1 MNRAAD
7 QSQVNPLR
15 EGLST
20 RAVPQPCSIVIFGA
34 TGDLTHRKLLPALY
48 NLAADGELPPAVNV
62 IGFARREKS
71 DDDFRKEMEE
81 ATRKFSR
88 QTVRD
93 EIWKTFGQS
102 IFYQQSDFSDEAGFK
117 SLAQRLDKIDKER
130 GTRGNRLF
138 YFAVAP
144 DQFEPILK
152 HLKAVGLNQACGGS
166 WARVIIE
173 KPFGSDLASAREL
186 NRVVSNSFS
195 EEQTYRIDH
204 FLGKETAQ
212 NILVLRFAN
221 AIFEPLWNTRYID
234 HVQITAAETLGVEG
248 RAGYYEG
255 AGALR
260 DMVQNHLLQLLCLVA
275 LEAPSDLTADS
286 IRDEK
291 VKVVRC
297 LRRMGADEVAS
308 NVVRGQ
314 YAEGAINGQSVPG
327 YRSEK
332 NVDPKSMTDTFV
344 ALRLNLD
351 NWRWWDVPIYMR
363 VGKRLPKSGTEIS
376 IHFKKAPFVLFN
388 KETNESNVLVIR
400 IQPDEGI
407 SLRMQAKMPG
417 TSFRIEPVKMDFHYG
432 TSFGKASPE
441 AYERL
446 LLDAMSGD
454 ATLFARRDEVEEAWA
469 FIDVIENAWSEKKNA
484 PDLFFYPAGS
494 WGPEEADE
502 LLARDGRAWRRF

>member
-1 MNRAAD
+1 
-7 QSQVNPLR
+7 
-15 EGLST
+15 
-20 RAVPQPCSIVIFGA
+20 
-34 TGDLTHRKLLPALY
+34 
-48 NLAADGELPPAVNV
+48 
-62 IGFARREKS
+62 
-71 DDDFRKEMEE
+71 MEE
-81 ATRKFSR
+81 STRKFSR
-88 QTVRD
+88 QSVRD
-93 EIWKTFGQS
+93 EIWKTFAQS
-102 IFYQQSDFSDEAGFK
+102 IFYHQSDFGDESGYK
-117 SLAQRLDKIDKER
+117 TLATKLDKIDKER

-152 HLKAVGLNQACGGS
+152 HLKTAGLNQTREGS
-166 WARVIIE
+166 WARVIVE
-173 KPFGSDLASAREL
+173 KPFGTDLDSAREL
-186 NRVVSNSFS
+186 NRVVRNSFT

-221 AIFEPLWNTRYID
+221 AIFAPLWNRHYVD

-275 LEAPSDLTADS
+275 MEAPTDLGADS

-291 VKVVRC
+291 VKVVRS
-297 LRRMGADEVAS
+297 LRRLTQDEIATA
-308 NVVRGQ
+308 VVRGQ
-314 YAEGAINGQSVPG
+314 YAEGAINGKTVAG
-327 YRSEK
+327 YRAEK
-332 NVDPKSMTDTFV
+332 NVDPKSVTETFV
-344 ALRLNLD
+344 ALRLNMD
-351 NWRWWDVPIYMR
+351 NWRWWNVPIYMR
-363 VGKRLPKSGTEIS
+363 VGKRLPKSGTDIS
-376 IHFKKAPFVLFN
+376 VHFKKAPLVLFN
-388 KETNESNVLVIR
+388 KESTEQNVLVIR

-469 FIDVIENAWSEKKNA
+469 FIDPIENAWAAKKNA
-484 PDLFFYPAGS
+484 PGLFFYPAGS
-494 WGPEEADE
+494 WGPEEADD
-502 LLARDGRAWRRF
+502 LLARDGRSWRRL